1 MKMKKLTWVA
11 LLAAS
16 LPLIH
21 GCAAVVVGGAATAVV
36 VADDR
41 RTAGAVVEDQE
52 IELRAMNRLREA
64 FPEKTVS
71 ISTVSYNRQVLLV
84 GQVPDEATRAK
95 VADTVKAVP
104 GVTRVY
110 NETAVSGVA
119 SYTSEANDAA
129 ITTKV
134 KARLVNDGNI
144 SSNHVKVVT
153 EAAVVY
159 LMGLVRKEEGELA
172 GKIAASTAGATRVVK
187 LFEYID

>member
-1 MKMKKLTWVA
+1 MMNKFAWAA

-16 LPLIH
+16 LPLVH
-21 GCAAVVVGGAATAVV
+21 GCAAMVVGGAATAVV

-41 RTAGAVVEDQE
+41 RSAGTVVEDQE
-52 IELRAMNRLREA
+52 IELRAMNRLRNA

-71 ISTVSYNRQVLLV
+71 VSTVSYNRQVLLV
-84 GQVPDEATRAK
+84 GQVPDEATRARL
-95 VADTVKAVP
+95 ADTIKDIP
-104 GVTRVY
+104 GVVKIY
-110 NETAVSGVA
+110 NEATISGVA

-159 LMGLVRKEEGELA
+159 LMGLVRRDEGELA
-172 GKIAASTAGATRVVK
+172 GKIAAGTAGVTRVVK
-187 LFEYID
+187 LFEYVD

>member
-1 MKMKKLTWVA
+1 MKKFVWAA

-16 LPLIH
+16 IPLIH

-36 VADDR
+36 VSDDR
-41 RTAGAVVEDQE
+41 RKTGVFLEDQE
-52 IELRAMNRLREA
+52 IELRALDRLRGA

-71 ISTVSYNRQVLLV
+71 VSTISFNHHVLLV

-95 VADTVKAVP
+95 VAETVKAIPNVAK
-104 GVTRVY
+104 VY
-110 NETAVSGVA
+110 NETTVSGVT
-119 SYTSEANDAA
+119 SLTSETNDAA

-134 KARLVNDGNI
+134 KARLVDNGKV

-159 LMGLVRKEEGELA
+159 LMGLETKEEGEA
-172 GKIAASTAGATRVVK
+172 AAQVAASTGGVARVVK
-187 LFEYID
+187 LYEYLD

>member
-1 MKMKKLTWVA
+1 MF
-11 LLAAS
+11 AAS

-21 GCAAVVVGGAATAVV
+21 GCAAVVVGGAATAAVV
-36 VADDR
+36 SDDR
-41 RTAGAVVEDQE
+41 RKAGVFMDDQE
-52 IELRAMNRLREA
+52 IELRASNRLSNA

-71 ISTVSYNRQVLLV
+71 VSVVSFNLNVLVV

-95 VADTVKAVP
+95 VTETVKGVP
-104 GVTRVY
+104 KVAKVY
-110 NETAVSGVA
+110 NEAAVSGVA
-119 SYTSEANDAA
+119 SFTSETNDAS

-134 KARLVNDGNI
+134 KARLVESGKV

-159 LMGLVRKEEGELA
+159 LMGLVTREEGELS
-172 GKIAASTAGATRVVK
+172 GQVAASTAGVTRVVK

>member
-1 MKMKKLTWVA
+1 MMKKLAWVA

-21 GCAAVVVGGAATAVV
+21 GCAAAVVGGAATAVV

-52 IELRAMNRLREA
+52 IELRSMKRLREG

-71 ISTVSYNRQVLLV
+71 VSTISYNRQVLLV
-84 GQVPDEATRAK
+84 GQVPDEATRAR
-95 VADTVKAVP
+95 VADTVKAIP
-104 GVTRVY
+104 GVNKVY
-110 NETAVSGVA
+110 NETAISGVA

-172 GKIAASTAGATRVVK
+172 GKIAASTAGVTRVVK

>member
-1 MKMKKLTWVA
+1 MKKFAWLA

-41 RTAGAVVEDQE
+41 RKTGVFVEDQE
-52 IELRAMNRLREA
+52 IELRALDRLRGA

-71 ISTVSYNRQVLLV
+71 VSTISFNRHVLLV

-95 VADTVKAVP
+95 VTETIRAIPNVAK
-104 GVTRVY
+104 VY
-110 NETAVSGVA
+110 NETTVSGVP
-119 SYTSEANDAA
+119 SLTSETNDAA

-134 KARLVNDGNI
+134 KARLVDNDKV

-159 LMGLVRKEEGELA
+159 LMGLVTREEGEVA
-172 GKIAASTAGATRVVK
+172 GKIAAGTSGVTRVVK
-187 LFEYID
+187 LFEYLN

>member
-1 MKMKKLTWVA
+1 MMKKLAWAA

-16 LPLIH
+16 LPLMH

-41 RTAGAVVEDQE
+41 RTAGTVVEDQE
-52 IELRAMNRLREA
+52 IELRAMSRLREG
-64 FPEKTVS
+64 FPQKTVS
-71 ISTVSYNRQVLLV
+71 VSTVSYNRQVLLV

-95 VADTVKAVP
+95 VVDTVRAIP
-104 GVTRVY
+104 GVIGVH
-110 NETAVSGVA
+110 NEITISGV
-119 SYTSEANDAA
+119 TSLTSKTNDAS

-134 KARLVNDGNI
+134 KARLLNTNAVQ
-144 SSNHVKVVT
+144 SNHVKVVT

-159 LMGLVRKEEGELA
+159 LMGLVRKDEGEAA
-172 GKIAASTAGATRVVK
+172 GKVAAGTAGVSRVVK

>member
-1 MKMKKLTWVA
+1 MMKKFAWAA
-11 LLAAS
+11 LFAAS
-16 LPLIH
+16 LPLMH

-52 IELRAMNRLREA
+52 IELRALNRLREA
-64 FPEKTVS
+64 FPEKAVS
-71 ISTVSYNRQVLLV
+71 VSTVSYNRQVLLV

-95 VADTVKAVP
+95 VADTVKAIP
-104 GVTRVY
+104 GVTRVF
-110 NETAVSGVA
+110 NETTVSGVT
-119 SYTSEANDAA
+119 SYTSAANDAA

-134 KARLVNDGNI
+134 KARLAKSDAVQ
-144 SSNHVKVVT
+144 SNHVKVVT

-159 LMGLVRKEEGELA
+159 LMGLVRKDEGEAA
-172 GKIAASTAGATRVVK
+172 GKIAAGTAGVTRVVK

>member
-1 MKMKKLTWVA
+1 MKKLAWAA

-16 LPLIH
+16 LPLMH

-41 RTAGAVVEDQE
+41 RTAGTVVEDQE
-52 IELRAMNRLREA
+52 IELRAMNRLREG
-64 FPEKTVS
+64 FPQKTVS
-71 ISTVSYNRQVLLV
+71 VSTVSYNRQVLLV

-95 VADTVKAVP
+95 VVDTVRAIP
-104 GVTRVY
+104 GVIGVH
-110 NETAVSGVA
+110 NEITISGV
-119 SYTSEANDAA
+119 TSLTSKTNDAS

-134 KARLVNDGNI
+134 KARLLNTNAVQ
-144 SSNHVKVVT
+144 SNHVKVVT

-159 LMGLVRKEEGELA
+159 LMGLVRKDEGEAA
-172 GKIAASTAGATRVVK
+172 GKVAAGTAGVSRVVK

>member
-1 MKMKKLTWVA
+1 MMKKFAWVA

-21 GCAAVVVGGAATAVV
+21 GCAAMVVGGAATAVV

-71 ISTVSYNRQVLLV
+71 ISTISYNRQVLLV
-84 GQVPDEATRAK
+84 GQVPDEASRAK
-95 VADTVKAVP
+95 AADTVKAIP

-159 LMGLVRKEEGELA
+159 LMGLVRREEGELA

>member
-1 MKMKKLTWVA
+1 MMKKYAWVA

-52 IELRAMNRLREA
+52 IELRSMNRLRES

-71 ISTVSYNRQVLLV
+71 VSTISYNRQVLLV
-84 GQVPDEATRAK
+84 GQVPDEATRAR
-95 VADTVKAVP
+95 VADTVKAIP
-104 GVTRVY
+104 GVKRVY
-110 NETAVSGVA
+110 NETAISGVA

-129 ITTKV
+129 ITAKV
-134 KARLVNDGNI
+134 KARLVEDGNI

-172 GKIAASTAGATRVVK
+172 GKIAAGTAGVTRVVK

>member
-1 MKMKKLTWVA
+1 MMKKFAWAA

-16 LPLIH
+16 LPMIH
-21 GCAAVVVGGAATAVV
+21 GCAAIVVGGAATAVV

-71 ISTVSYNRQVLLV
+71 VSSVSYNRRVLLV
-84 GQVPDEATRAK
+84 GQVPDEAIRAR
-95 VADTVKAVP
+95 VTEIVKAIP

-110 NETAVSGVA
+110 NETTVSGVA

-159 LMGLVRKEEGELA
+159 LMGLVRRDEGEVA
-172 GKIAASTAGATRVVK
+172 GRIAASTAGVTRVVK
-187 LFEYID
+187 LFEYVD

>member
-1 MKMKKLTWVA
+1 MKKFVLAA

-16 LPLIH
+16 LPAIH
-21 GCAAVVVGGAATAVV
+21 GCAAVVVGGAATVAV

-41 RTAGAVVEDQE
+41 RKAGVVLEDQE
-52 IELRAMNRLREA
+52 IELRAVDRLASA

-71 ISTVSYNRQVLLV
+71 VSTISYNHHVLLV

-95 VADTVKAVP
+95 LAEIIKTIPNVAKI
-104 GVTRVY
+104 Y
-110 NETAVSGVA
+110 NETTVSGVT
-119 SYTSEANDAA
+119 SFTSETNDAN

-134 KARLVNDGNI
+134 KARLVENEKV
-144 SSNHVKVVT
+144 SANHVKVVT

-159 LMGLVRKEEGELA
+159 LMGLVTKEEGEVA
-172 GKIAASTAGATRVVK
+172 GQVAAGTAGVTRVVK

>member
-1 MKMKKLTWVA
+1 MMKNLTWIA

-16 LPLIH
+16 LPLVH

-84 GQVPDEATRAK
+84 GQAPDEATRAK
-95 VADTVKAVP
+95 AADTVKAIP

-172 GKIAASTAGATRVVK
+172 GKIAASTAGVTRVVK